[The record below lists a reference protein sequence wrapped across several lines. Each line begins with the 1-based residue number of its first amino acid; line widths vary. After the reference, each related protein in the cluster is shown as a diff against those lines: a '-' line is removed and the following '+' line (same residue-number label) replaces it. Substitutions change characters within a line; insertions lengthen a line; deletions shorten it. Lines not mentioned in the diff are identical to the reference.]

1 MKLKTAIL
9 ILFVFMLL
17 YSCDLIREQTNVA
30 QIKCKATFTNDKF
43 TEDSTFFTE
52 AEIEYFDTTT
62 NELMLNKVYTHQEI
76 IHFNNFVFYLGA
88 DSLFKARLA
97 ADHMSSIIND
107 LVIYQSAEKGNL
119 FIEDGYPM
127 WIDNLGVTTLRAQN
141 KDKRAANWKKFIERL
156 AETGKIKKQ

>member
-1 MKLKTAIL
+1 MKLKPAIL
-9 ILFVFMLL
+9 MLIVFMLL

-62 NELMLNKVYTHQEI
+62 NELKLSKVFTNQEI
-76 IHFNNFVFYLGA
+76 IHFNDFVFYIGT

-97 ADHMSSIIND
+97 VDQMSSIIND
-107 LVIYQSAEKGNL
+107 LVIHQSAENGKL

-127 WIDNLGVTTLRAQN
+127 WIDNLGATTLRAQN

-156 AETGKIKKQ
+156 AKTGKIKKQ

>member
-1 MKLKTAIL
+1 MKLKPAIL
-9 ILFVFMLL
+9 MLFVFIFLL
-17 YSCDLIREQTNVA
+17 SCDLISEQNNDA

-43 TEDSTFFTE
+43 TKDSTFFTE

-62 NELMLNKVYTHQEI
+62 NELKLNKVYTHQEI
-76 IHFNNFVFYLGA
+76 IQFNNFVFYLGA

-107 LVIYQSAEKGNL
+107 LVIYQSAENGKL

-141 KDKRAANWKKFIERL
+141 KDKRATNWKKFIDRL
-156 AETGKIKKQ
+156 EITEKIKKR